1 MARDEPIRE
10 SARFSFAP
18 DFAGMELLTARYFA
32 HRFTPHVHDT
42 YAIALIEHGAERFR
56 CGRAEGIAPAGS
68 IIVIP
73 PGEVH
78 TGQRG
83 CESGWAYRV
92 FYPQPQLLAALM
104 AELRDG
110 DAAAPVFGSVVLDD
124 PALFMALRRLHA
136 VLVGAADPLLRAGA
150 WREAM
155 GHLLMRHGGA
165 SQPRVG
171 RETVAVRTAQELLRA
186 DEGAVLTLDAVAR
199 AVGLSPWHFNRAF
212 SSEVGLPPHAWRNQ
226 WRLAQAKTLLRRGQA
241 PVEVAAALGYA
252 DQSHLHRHF
261 KRAFGV
267 TPGAYGK
274 NVQDTQPQTR

>member
-1 MARDEPIRE
+1 MAQDDPIRE

-83 CESGWAYRV
+83 GESGWAYRAL
-92 FYPQPQLLAALM
+92 YPAPQVLAALM

-110 DAAAPVFGSVVLDD
+110 SDAPLNFGTVVLTDR
-124 PALFMALRRLHA
+124 ALFQSLHRLHT
-136 VLVGAADPLLRAGA
+136 VLHEEHDLLLRAGA

-155 GHLLMRHGGA
+155 GDLLVRHGGA

-171 RETVAVRTAQELLRA
+171 RETAAVRTAQELLRA
-186 DEGAVLTLDAVAR
+186 DEGAALTLDAVAR

-274 NVQDTQPQTR
+274 NVQDARPQTR

>member
-1 MARDEPIRE
+1 MAQDDPIRE

-56 CGRAEGIAPAGS
+56 CARAEGIAPAGS

-110 DAAAPVFGSVVLDD
+110 DAAAPVFGSIVLDD

-186 DEGAVLTLDAVAR
+186 DEGAALTLDAVAR

-274 NVQDTQPQTR
+274 NVQDTRPQTR